1 MAKEKNVKG
10 FDWMDP
16 FLLDKQLTEE
26 QRMVRDV
33 ARKYAQ
39 EKLVPRVQNSFR
51 KEETD
56 PFIFREMGELGLLGS
71 TLEGYNCSGVDY
83 ISYGL
88 VAREIERVDS
98 GYRSM
103 MSVQSSLVM
112 YPIYRLSLIHI

>member
-56 PFIFREMGELGLLGS
+56 PFISVSYTHLTLPTNRE
-71 TLEGYNCSGVDY
+71 V
-83 ISYGL
+83 
-88 VAREIERVDS
+88 
-98 GYRSM
+98 
-103 MSVQSSLVM
+103 
-112 YPIYRLSLIHI
+112 